1 MGVKRNTRHRIWLA
15 WMLLMTFM
23 PLSVVKVFHNH
34 SEETSITCTDA
45 HSGKSHHTCE
55 TCPIC
60 QFMLSPFIE
69 TPSTLLTYTPLYV
82 NGRVELFRI
91 KSFLSLSIR
100 IIFAD
105 LLLFF
110 LSYRLNCE
118 GRLDLIYRLSSYS
131 VLFN

>member
-69 TPSTLLTYTPLYV
+69 TPSTLLTYTPLYD
-82 NGRVELFRI
+82 GRVELFRI

-110 LSYRLNCE
+110 IISFKLRRQT
-118 GRLDLIYRLSSYS
+118 G
-131 VLFN
+131 FNLPFVFLLCFI

>member
-105 LLLFF
+105 LLLF

>member
-34 SEETSITCTDA
+34 SEETCTDA

-82 NGRVELFRI
+82 KWESGTFQD
-91 KSFLSLSIR
+91 KKLSIAFYPHYLR
-100 IIFAD
+100 GPPPVFYHI
-105 LLLFF
+105 
-110 LSYRLNCE
+110 
-118 GRLDLIYRLSSYS
+118 
-131 VLFN
+131 V

>member
-82 NGRVELFRI
+82 KWRVELFRI

-110 LSYRLNCE
+110 IISFKLRRQT
-118 GRLDLIYRLSSYS
+118 G
-131 VLFN
+131 FNLPFVFLLCFI

>member
-82 NGRVELFRI
+82 KWESGTFRI

-105 LLLFF
+105 LLLF

-118 GRLDLIYRLSSYS
+118 GRLDLFYRLSSYS

>member
-82 NGRVELFRI
+82 KWESGLFRI

-110 LSYRLNCE
+110 IISFKLRRQT
-118 GRLDLIYRLSSYS
+118 G
-131 VLFN
+131 FNLPFVFLLCFI

>member
-82 NGRVELFRI
+82 KWESGTFQD
-91 KSFLSLSIR
+91 KKLSIAFYPH
-100 IIFAD
+100 IFAD

-110 LSYRLNCE
+110 IISFKLRRQT
-118 GRLDLIYRLSSYS
+118 G
-131 VLFN
+131 FNLPFVFLLCFI

>member
-82 NGRVELFRI
+82 KWESGTFQDKKAFYR
-91 KSFLSLSIR
+91 FLSALSSR
-100 IIFAD
+100 TSSC
-105 LLLFF
+105 F

>member
-82 NGRVELFRI
+82 KWESGTFRI

-110 LSYRLNCE
+110 IISFKLRRQT
-118 GRLDLIYRLSSYS
+118 G
-131 VLFN
+131 FNLPFVFLLCFI

>member
-1 MGVKRNTRHRIWLA
+1 MGVKRNTRHRIGLA

-82 NGRVELFRI
+82 KWESGTFQD
-91 KSFLSLSIR
+91 KKLSIAFYPHYLR
-100 IIFAD
+100 GPPPVFYHI
-105 LLLFF
+105 
-110 LSYRLNCE
+110 
-118 GRLDLIYRLSSYS
+118 
-131 VLFN
+131 V

>member
-45 HSGKSHHTCE
+45 HSGKSHHTCG

-82 NGRVELFRI
+82 KWESGTFRI

-110 LSYRLNCE
+110 IISFKLRRQT
-118 GRLDLIYRLSSYS
+118 G
-131 VLFN
+131 FNLPFVFLLCFI

>member
-82 NGRVELFRI
+82 KWESGTFRI

-105 LLLFF
+105 LLLF

>member
-110 LSYRLNCE
+110 IISFKLRRQT
-118 GRLDLIYRLSSYS
+118 G
-131 VLFN
+131 FNLPFVFLLCFI

>member
-82 NGRVELFRI
+82 KWESGTFQD

-110 LSYRLNCE
+110 IISFKLRRQT
-118 GRLDLIYRLSSYS
+118 G
-131 VLFN
+131 FNLPFVFLLCFI

>member
-1 MGVKRNTRHRIWLA
+1 MDVTDDIYALVCREG
-15 WMLLMTFM
+15 
-23 PLSVVKVFHNH
+23 FHNH

-82 NGRVELFRI
+82 KWESGTFQD
-91 KSFLSLSIR
+91 KKLSIAFYPHYLR
-100 IIFAD
+100 GPPPVFIISFKLRRQTGFNLPFVF
-105 LLLFF
+105 LLCF
-110 LSYRLNCE
+110 
-118 GRLDLIYRLSSYS
+118 I
-131 VLFN
+131 